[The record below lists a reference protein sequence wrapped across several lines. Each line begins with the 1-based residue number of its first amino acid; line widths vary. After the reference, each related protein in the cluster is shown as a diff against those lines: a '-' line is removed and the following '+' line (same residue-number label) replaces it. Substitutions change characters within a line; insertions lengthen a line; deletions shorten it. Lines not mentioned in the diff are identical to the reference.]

1 MEVRMM
7 RSAMTLLLTAAL
19 AVPAHAAE
27 IPPNMT
33 TYYFGVLMKGPKWS
47 AEPTPER
54 AKIQEGHLAH
64 LQAMWKAGKL
74 VLAGPLGDDGDWRGV
89 LIYRTKTLEE
99 AQRLAGD
106 DPAVAAGRL
115 VVTMHPWMI
124 ERGILPDPL
133 EAGTPSAEPK

>member
-1 MEVRMM
+1 MT
-7 RSAMTLLLTAAL
+7 RSAMTLLLAAAL
-19 AVPAHAAE
+19 AVSTVAAE
-27 IPPNMT
+27 TPPNMT
-33 TYYFGVLMKGPKWS
+33 TYYFGVLMKGPKWA
-47 AEPTPER
+47 AEDTPDR
-54 AKIQEGHLAH
+54 AKIQAGHLAH

-74 VLAGPLGDDGDWRGV
+74 VLAGPLADDGDWRGV

-115 VVTMHPWMI
+115 VVTMHPWMV

-133 EAGTPSAEPK
+133 EGAARAEDAK